1 MRRVSLRSMLL
12 FRCPVCRTISR
23 APVERISEGH
33 PLHETLCREFEGLE
47 DWQGVDPEA
56 TFASTPPTV
65 TCRKCKT
72 ELGVRPP
79 KELLSD
85 CDAIEF
91 DLPDLPEEDD
101 NP

>member
-1 MRRVSLRSMLL
+1 MRRVSLQSVLL
-12 FRCPVCRTISR
+12 FRCPHCRTISR

-33 PLHETLCREFEGLE
+33 PLHETLCRQFDALE
-47 DWQGVDPEA
+47 DWQGVDPDA

-65 TCRKCKT
+65 TCRKCKA
-72 ELGVRPP
+72 ELAVRPP

-91 DLPDLPEEDD
+91 ELPDQPEEDT
-101 NP
+101 NS